1 MQIGFF
7 KTGVPKQFNYKAR
20 YYNEEKERQEERRK
34 KLQEGGKVGGE
45 STRREIDRRWRRADR
60 ANRSKSRGINLVVFL
75 AIAALLAYFVL
86 FT

>member
-7 KTGVPKQFNYKAR
+7 KTGTPKQFNYKPR

-34 KLQEGGKVGGE
+34 RIQEGGSDGGE
-45 STRREIDRRWRRADR
+45 SIRREIDRRWRRADR
-60 ANRSKSRGINLVVFL
+60 ANRSKSRGINLLVFL
-75 AIAALLAYFVL
+75 AIAALLAYFVF